1 MNVHV
6 PQGYLARGE
15 VENLLMVPSQ
25 IISPKN
31 SAPVIGIIM
40 DALLGASI
48 LSAKGAF
55 LEEEMVMQLCALISP
70 KRWNGEIPEP
80 AILKYIDEVGNVE
93 GPLWTGKQIF
103 SLLFPSTLN
112 YYKKTNIFREPP
124 AKLKLKGIEKNLHSW
139 FSDSMVV
146 IERGKLLTGILD
158 KKSLGVTG
166 GSIIHTIFNDYGQ
179 DRTRHFIDQ
188 IQWIAN
194 HWLLHNGFSIGISD
208 CILHKESSKTIIR
221 NIIEEAN
228 ENALTTL
235 SQSLKTDAKKAEEK
249 VNSSLNSATTNVGK
263 YVQTHLT
270 KNNSLVAMVN
280 AGSKGNPL
288 NLSQIMAIVGQQNS
302 SGKRIPMSF
311 YGRALP
317 HYKMNDHGPAA
328 RGFVRSSYYDG
339 LSPTELFFHTVGG
352 REGLVDT
359 AIKTGKT
366 FHYSSLFI
374 FIAKILTLI

>member
-15 VENLLMVPSQ
+15 VENLFMVPSQ

-48 LSAKGAF
+48 LSSKQTF
-55 LEEEMVMQLCALISP
+55 IEEEMVMQLCALLSE
-70 KRWNGEIPEP
+70 KRWNGQIPSP
-80 AILKYIDEVGNVE
+80 AILKYTNELGEVC
-93 GPLWTGKQIF
+93 GPMWTGKQVF

-112 YYKKTNIFREPP
+112 YSKKTNIFREPP
-124 AKLKLKGIEKNLHSW
+124 AKLKLNSTDKYIHSL
-139 FSDSMVV
+139 FQDSLVV
-146 IERGKLLTGILD
+146 IERGQLLSGILD
-158 KKSLGVTG
+158 KKSLGVSG

-179 DRTRHFIDQ
+179 DRVTHFVDQ
-188 IQWIAN
+188 IQWVAN

-208 CILHKESSKTIIR
+208 CILHKESSKTFIR
-221 NIIEEAN
+221 NIVTDSN
-228 ENALTTL
+228 DKALTIL
-235 SQSLKTDAKKAEEK
+235 SKSLRTDPKKAEEK
-249 VNSSLNSATTNVGK
+249 VNSALNSATTNVGK
-263 YVQTHLT
+263 FVQENL
-270 KNNSLVAMVN
+270 KNSNNLVAMVN

-288 NLSQIMAIVGQQNS
+288 NLSQMMAVVGQQNL

-317 HYKMNDHGPAA
+317 HFKMNDHGPAA
-328 RGFVRSSYYDG
+328 RGFVKSSYYDG

-359 AIKTGKT
+359 AIKTAETGN
-366 FHYSSLFI
+366 Y
-374 FIAKILTLI
+374 A